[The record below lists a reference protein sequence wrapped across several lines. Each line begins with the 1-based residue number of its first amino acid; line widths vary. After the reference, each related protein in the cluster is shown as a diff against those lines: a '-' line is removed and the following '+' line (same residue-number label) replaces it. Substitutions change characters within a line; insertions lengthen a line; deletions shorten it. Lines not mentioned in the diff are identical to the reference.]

1 MLERFMLV
9 YRVFIA
15 NSIALVRMID
25 GTIVR
30 VVESVFPRVVVQV
43 SVIRLRS
50 K

>member
-9 YRVFIA
+9 YRVLIA

-25 GTIVR
+25 GTIVG
-30 VVESVFPRVVVQV
+30 VAESVFPRVVVQV
-43 SVIRLRS
+43 SVIRLRL